1 MLHNPASVLI
11 MIKSKEINYEKEK
24 ERKEKKDKK
33 DKNSEYESIYS
44 ISGIID
50 GDWSS
55 VLIKNNKS
63 V

>member
-11 MIKSKEINYEKEK
+11 MIKSNEINYKKEK
-24 ERKEKKDKK
+24 ERKDKR
-33 DKNSEYESIYS
+33 DKNIEYESIYS